1 MCHRHPSKGTSM
13 SIITPQKMASDIL
26 KMLNDVTSEY
36 PKEERDELKIAI
48 LNSLSRAMFNGPVE
62 TKEKNER
69 TI

>member
-1 MCHRHPSKGTSM
+1 M